1 MCSVSLIFFNKMKV
15 KRMRFI
21 QYGLLTLCAVGSYAH
36 AQTFEV
42 PVEFKAEAVQRVP
55 GRPDYKATM
64 YVSKHA
70 VRTESTLNNTPVVE
84 ITNANAMTRLV
95 IIPGEKIYLMQKVNP
110 QEATLANKKTD
121 NKKPC
126 KDLPNTTCKLIGEEK
141 INNRQTEKWEFTSNR
156 NGQNF
161 RSLHWI
167 DKERRMP
174 IREFFPDG
182 TVTEL
187 MMNAKEKING
197 RQTEKWTMQIT
208 RADGQQM
215 TSYQWYD
222 PELKIAIRE
231 EMQGGF
237 VRELKNIKLGKQD
250 AKLFEV
256 PGGYKRV
263 EQLPAYLVPQAPTGQ
278 PATK

>member
-1 MCSVSLIFFNKMKV
+1 MKV
-15 KRMRFI
+15 TSVRFI
-21 QYGLLTLCAVGSYAH
+21 QYGLLIVGCLGCF
-36 AQTFEV
+36 AQVQAFDV
-42 PVEFKAEAVQRVP
+42 SVEFRAEAIQRVP
-55 GRPDYKATM
+55 GRPDYKANM

-70 VRTESTLNNTPVVE
+70 VRTESTLNNTPVIE
-84 ITNANAMTRLV
+84 ITNAKAMTRLML
-95 IIPGEKIYLMQKVNP
+95 IPGEKIYLMQKANP
-110 QEATLANKKTD
+110 QQAGWGSGKTD
-121 NKKPC
+121 HKQPC
-126 KDLPNTTCKLIGEEK
+126 KNLPDTTCKMVGKET
-141 INNRQTEKWEFTSNR
+141 INNRQTEKWEFLSTR
-156 NGQNF
+156 NGQSY

-167 DKERRMP
+167 DTERRMP
-174 IREFFPDG
+174 IREFLPDG

-187 MMNAKEKING
+187 MMNGKEKTNG

-237 VRELKNIKLGKQD
+237 VRELTKIKVGKQD

-256 PGGYKRV
+256 PGGYKQV
-263 EQLPAYLVPQAPTGQ
+263 EQLPAYLMPQAPMGQ
-278 PATK
+278 PATR